1 MLIASMRLQG
11 ASTRA
16 IAGVLSRPPSTV
28 SRELRRNSCAEVGYT
43 SDGAMALHAA
53 RRDTATLAGGTGSIS
68 TTLPSPGVQTIT
80 IVYSG
85 DANNGPSTVTVSLT
99 VRMSPEQLLPIL
111 QLLLED

>member
-28 SRELRRNSCAEVGYT
+28 SRELRRNSCAVVGYT

-53 RRDTATLAGGTGSIS
+53 RRSAAKPPAKLEVGGVTWGVVLTLLS
-68 TTLPSPGVQTIT
+68 
-80 IVYSG
+80 
-85 DANNGPSTVTVSLT
+85 
-99 VRMSPEQLLPIL
+99 
-111 QLLLED
+111 